1 MRQRLQNFSY
11 FIGFVITASILLGS
25 TASIFAQHQVSG
37 TITEEGTGEPLM
49 GVNIVIE
56 GTTIGTSSNV
66 DGEYQLNI
74 PSDDQVLVFS
84 FIGYETKQVNVD
96 GRSVIDVTLAEIS
109 IIGED
114 LVVVG
119 YGTQRRRDVTG
130 SVSRVDG
137 ERITRIATQ
146 SVDQALQGVA
156 AGVQVTPSSGAPGAG
171 SVIRI
176 RGVGTLGDASPLF
189 VVDGMT
195 TDNINYLNPN
205 DIESIDIL
213 KDASATAIYG
223 ARGANGVILI
233 TTNRSNLERPAEFS
247 INYYSGFQQVA
258 RTVPVTNARDYA
270 MLANEVAAN
279 EGNSPPFG
287 NPDAFGEG
295 TNWQDEIFRTA
306 PIQNLN
312 ISASGGTS
320 STAYNISGSYSS
332 QEGIIRE
339 NFLDRFSLRL
349 NNEYFITDDFQVGHN
364 IAMVYESYQNA
375 PGVVGAAYRGDPTI
389 PVFTEDGDYSPT
401 DVRASVGN
409 PVAQFE
415 YNSNNENSRNRMMGN
430 VYLNYYFLDNFQFR
444 SNFGLDANRVEGKSY
459 SPIYFVSPI
468 QNSEQ
473 TSLNVFNNFTTN
485 VLWENT
491 IQYQEQLDNHRF
503 DVLLGYTVEQFRTE
517 NLSGSRIGIVGD
529 DPSLWFLNAGDQS
542 EGVQNSNSAGEWGM
556 ESYLGRVNYNYRDR
570 YMVTAT
576 IRRDGSSRFGA
587 DNRYG
592 WFPSF
597 ALGWILSD
605 ESFMPQPDWL
615 TQVKLRGSWGVTGN
629 DKIDFYPGVPTVS
642 GNLNAVFGQDP
653 SLNFGAL
660 PIGLANPQ
668 IRWEETTQL
677 NIGLE
682 LELFNSRLRS
692 EIEYYDR
699 VTDGILVR
707 VPIPSYVGA
716 SPSPF
721 VNAAEVK
728 NYGLELTVNWQDTR
742 GDLFYSIGMNATTIN
757 NEVLSLGRGNEDIFG
772 GGVGVGGMLAT
783 RTVVGR
789 PIGSFFGYQMDG
801 IFQNQAEVDAGPRLG
816 NEQPGDIRFKDLTGD
831 GQITTD
837 DRTFIGSPIP
847 DYLFSFNFEI
857 GYKGVDLSAALT
869 GSYGNDVYNAK
880 KQARFGTP
888 NFEQSALNRWTGE
901 GSTNSYPRITNGGHN
916 YNVSDFFVEDGSFL
930 KLQSLTLG
938 YTLNPSLT
946 SALGMRN
953 LRVYA
958 NGNNLFTIT
967 GYDGYTPEI
976 TSGSVIASGIDGAF
990 YPFARTI
997 TFGVSATF

>member
-1 MRQRLQNFSY
+1 MENRLFYHSLLICVVSVAL
-11 FIGFVITASILLGS
+11 FLLGN
-25 TASIFAQHQVSG
+25 TPVLHAQHQVTG
-37 TITEEGTGEPLM
+37 TITDEATGDPLQ

-56 GTTIGTSSNV
+56 GTLIGTSSDR
-66 DGEYQLNI
+66 DGQYEIMLSS
-74 PSDDQVLVFS
+74 PDQTLTFS
-84 FIGYETKQVNVD
+84 FIGFETKRIDVE
-96 GRSVIDVTLAEIS
+96 GRSVIDVVLEEIA

-114 LVVVG
+114 LVVIG

-130 SVSRVDG
+130 AVSRVSG
-137 ERITRIATQ
+137 EQISRIATS

-156 AGVQVTPSSGAPGAG
+156 AGVQVTPSSGAPGSG

-195 TDNINYLNPN
+195 TDNINFLNPN
-205 DIESIDIL
+205 DIESVDIL

-233 TTNRSNLERPAEFS
+233 STKSSNLESPAEFN
-247 INYYSGFQQVA
+247 INYYTGLQNVA
-258 RTVPVTNARDYA
+258 RTVPVTNAREYA
-270 MLANEVAAN
+270 ILANEVAMN
-279 EGNSPPFG
+279 EGGVQPFG

-295 TNWQDEIFRTA
+295 TDWQDEIFRTA

-320 STAYNISGSYSS
+320 STSYNISGSYSS
-332 QEGIIRE
+332 QDGIIRE
-339 NFLDRFSLRL
+339 NFLDRISLRL
-349 NNEYFITDDFQVGHN
+349 NNEYFVSDDFQVGHN

-375 PGVVGAAYRGDPTI
+375 PNVVGSAYRGDPTI
-389 PVFTEDGDYSPT
+389 PVFTEDGDFSPT
-401 DVRASVGN
+401 DARASVGN
-409 PVAQFE
+409 PVAQFK
-415 YNSNNENSRNRMMGN
+415 YNSNNENTRNRIVGN
-430 VYLNYYFLDNFQFR
+430 VFLNYYFLDNFQFR
-444 SNFGLDANRVEGKSY
+444 SNFGLDANRVEGKNFT
-459 SPIYFVSPI
+459 PIYFVSPI

-491 IQYQEQLDNHRF
+491 LQYQQQLQNHRF
-503 DVLLGYTVEQFRTE
+503 DLLFGYTVEEFKTE
-517 NLSGSRIGIVGD
+517 NLGGSRIGIIGD
-529 DPSLWFLNAGDQS
+529 DPSLWYLNAGDDS
-542 EGVQNSNSAGEWGM
+542 DGVQNFNSAGEWGM

-597 ALGWILSD
+597 ALGWIVSD
-605 ESFMPQPDWL
+605 EPFMPQPEWL
-615 TQVKLRGSWGVTGN
+615 TLLKLRGSWGITGN

-642 GNLNAVFGQDP
+642 GNLNAIFGP
-653 SLNFGAL
+653 NGSVNFGAL
-660 PIGLANPQ
+660 PINLANPQ

-682 LELFNSRLRS
+682 LELFDSRLRG
-692 EIEYYDR
+692 ELEYYDR

-707 VPIPSYVGA
+707 VPIPGYVGA
-716 SPSPF
+716 APSPF

-728 NYGLELTVNWQDTR
+728 NDGLELTLNWQETK
-742 GDLFYSIGMNATTIN
+742 GEFFYRVGMNATTVN
-757 NEVLSLGRGNEDIFG
+757 NEVLSLGRGNENIFG

-783 RTVVGR
+783 RTVVGK
-789 PIGSFFGYQMDG
+789 PIGSFFGYKMDG
-801 IFQNQAEVDAGPRLG
+801 IFQNQADVNAGPRMG
-816 NEQPGDIRFKDLTGD
+816 NEQPGDIRFTDINGD

-837 DRTFIGSPIP
+837 DRTFLGSPTP
-847 DYLFSFNFEI
+847 DYLFALNFEV
-857 GYKGVDLSAALT
+857 GYKGVDVSASLS
-869 GSYGNDVYNAK
+869 GVYGNKIYNAK

-888 NFEQSALNRWTGE
+888 NFEKSALNRWTGE
-901 GSTNSYPRITNGGHN
+901 GSTDSYPRITNGGHN
-916 YNVSDFFVEDGSFL
+916 YNVSDFFIEDGSFL
-930 KLQSLTLG
+930 KLQSFTVG
-938 YTLNPSLT
+938 YTLDPSLT
-946 SALGMRN
+946 SKLGLRN

-958 NGNNLFTIT
+958 NGNNLFTLT

-976 TSGSVIASGIDGAF
+976 TSGSVIDTGIDNAF

-997 TFGVSATF
+997 TFGISASF

>member
-1 MRQRLQNFSY
+1 MKNRLQNFGY
-11 FIGFVITASILLGS
+11 FIGFVSMAFILLGS
-25 TASIFAQHQVSG
+25 TTWVVAQHQVSG
-37 TITEEGTGEPLM
+37 TITEEATGEPLI
-49 GVNIVIE
+49 GVNVFIE
-56 GTTIGTSSNV
+56 GTTIGTSSNI

-74 PSDDQVLVFS
+74 PSDDQILVFS
-84 FIGYETKQVNVD
+84 FIGYETKVINVE
-96 GRSVIDVTLAEIS
+96 GRSVIDVTLAEVS
-109 IIGED
+109 IVGED

-137 ERITRIATQ
+137 ERISRIATQ

-195 TDNINYLNPN
+195 TDNINYLNAN

-233 TTNRSNLERPAEFS
+233 TTNRSTLERPAEFS
-247 INYYSGFQQVA
+247 VNYYTGFQQVA
-258 RTVPVTNARDYA
+258 RTVPVTNAREYA
-270 MLANEVAAN
+270 MLANEAAAN
-279 EGNSPPFG
+279 EGNNPPFG

-339 NFLDRFSLRL
+339 NYLDRFSLRL

-375 PGVVGAAYRGDPTI
+375 PGVVGSAYRGDPTV
-389 PVFTEDGDYSPT
+389 PVFTEDGDFSPT
-401 DVRASVGN
+401 DARASVGN

-444 SNFGLDANRVEGKSY
+444 SNFGLDANRVEGKNY
-459 SPIYFVSPI
+459 TPIYFVSPI

-491 IQYQEQLDNHRF
+491 VQYQQQIESHRF
-503 DVLLGYTVEQFRTE
+503 DILLGYTVEEFRTE

-542 EGVQNSNSAGEWGM
+542 EGVQNANSAGEWGM
-556 ESYLGRVNYNYRDR
+556 ESFLGRVNYNYRDR
-570 YMVTAT
+570 YMVTT
-576 IRRDGSSRFGA
+576 TLRRDGSSRFGA

-597 ALGWILSD
+597 ALGWIVSD
-605 ESFMPQPDWL
+605 ESFIPQPDWL
-615 TQVKLRGSWGVTGN
+615 TQIKLRGSWGVTGN
-629 DKIDFYPGVPTVS
+629 DKIDLYPGVPTVS
-642 GNLNAVFGQDP
+642 GNLNAVFGADP

-682 LELFNSRLRS
+682 LELFDSRLRS
-692 EIEYYDR
+692 ELEYYDR

-707 VPIPSYVGA
+707 VPIPNYVGA

-742 GDLFYSIGMNATTIN
+742 GDFFYSVGMNATTIS

-783 RTVVGR
+783 KTVVGR

-847 DYLFSFNFEI
+847 DYLFSFNFEL
-857 GYKGVDLSAALT
+857 GYKGVDLSAAFT

-888 NFEQSALNRWTGE
+888 NFESSALNRWTGE

-938 YTLNPSLT
+938 YTLDPSLT
-946 SALGMRN
+946 GALGLRN

-976 TSGSVIASGIDGAF
+976 TSGSVIATGIDSAF